1 MMSWFTCYLTSVT
14 IIITIIMIISII
26 TIIVIS
32 TSITII
38 AITIVVTVT
47 ITTIIIIIVTTD
59 LLRWCPLD
67 TALPVSTAGVLVAP
81 LSSVYKYF
89 PIFNTKSVFT
99 FLSSV
104 FS

>member
-1 MMSWFTCYLTSVT
+1 
-14 IIITIIMIISII
+14 MISSSSSII
-26 TIIVIS
+26 TIIIS
-32 TSITII
+32 IINTII
-38 AITIVVTVT
+38 NT
-47 ITTIIIIIVTTD
+47 ITTTTTVTIIIIVVTTD
-59 LLRWCPLD
+59 LLSWCPLD

-104 FS
+104 FSYFQH